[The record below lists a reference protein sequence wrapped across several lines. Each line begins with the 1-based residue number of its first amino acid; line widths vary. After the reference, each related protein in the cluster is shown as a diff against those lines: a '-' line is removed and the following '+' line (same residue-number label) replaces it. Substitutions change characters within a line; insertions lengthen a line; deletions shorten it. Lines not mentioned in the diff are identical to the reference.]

1 MSARDRS
8 ETGQRVREQVEDEDE
23 PDGGPRVALVTGG
36 AGGIG
41 RAIAAALHARG
52 LLVAVA
58 DLEER
63 AAERVASELR
73 EEGGAAL
80 GVAMD
85 VTDSAS
91 VGTAVVTVGE
101 QLGAVDVLV
110 NNAGWDELRPFIET
124 DEAFW
129 RRVVDVNYLG
139 ALRVTRAVLP
149 GMIEDSFG
157 RIVSISSDAARAGS
171 SLESVY
177 AGAKAAL
184 IGFTKSLAREVARS
198 GVTANVVCP
207 GPTRT
212 PMLAGIVEHDERGAR
227 IIEAMSR
234 AVPMR
239 RLGEPD
245 DIAAAVA
252 YFVSDEAAYVTGQTL
267 SVSGG
272 LTMA

>member
-8 ETGQRVREQVEDEDE
+8 ETGQRVREQVEDEEE

>member
-8 ETGQRVREQVEDEDE
+8 ETRGHVREQVEDEDE
-23 PDGGPRVALVTGG
+23 PDGAPRVALVTGG

-91 VGTAVVTVGE
+91 VGTAVVIVGE

>member
-1 MSARDRS
+1 VSAREGGEGD
-8 ETGQRVREQVEDEDE
+8 GAQV
-23 PDGGPRVALVTGG
+23 PRVALVTGG

-41 RAIAAALHARG
+41 RAIVTALHARG

-58 DLEER
+58 DVDAG
-63 AAERVASELR
+63 AAERLASELR
-73 EEGGAAL
+73 EAGQAAL
-80 GVAMD
+80 AVGMD

-91 VGTAVVTVGE
+91 VRAAVSAVGE

-110 NNAGWDELRPFIET
+110 NNAGWDELRPFVET
-124 DEAFW
+124 EEAFW
-129 RRVVDVNYLG
+129 QRVVDVNYLG
-139 ALRVTRAVLP
+139 ALRVTHAVLP
-149 GMIEDSFG
+149 GMIDESFG
-157 RIVSISSDAARAGS
+157 RIVSISSDAARVGS

-212 PMLAGIVEHDERGAR
+212 PMLEGLVERDERGAR

-239 RLGEPD
+239 RLGAPE

-252 YFVSDEAAYVTGQTL
+252 YFVSDEAAFVTGQTL

>member
-1 MSARDRS
+1 MSAS
-8 ETGQRVREQVEDEDE
+8 ESAAATDAEGA
-23 PDGGPRVALVTGG
+23 PRVALVTGG

-41 RAIAAALHARG
+41 RATAAALHARG
-52 LLVAVA
+52 LLIAVA
-58 DLEER
+58 DIDGE
-63 AAERVASELR
+63 AAEGVASELR
-73 EEGGAAL
+73 ATGQAAFA
-80 GVAMD
+80 VAMD

-91 VGTAVVTVGE
+91 VDAALSAVGE
-101 QLGAVDVLV
+101 QLGAVDAVV
-110 NNAGWDELRPFIET
+110 NNAGWDELRPFTET
-124 DEAFW
+124 DEPFW
-129 RRVVDVNYLG
+129 RRVVEVNYLG
-139 ALRVTRAVLP
+139 ALRVTHAALP
-149 GMIEDSFG
+149 GMIERGYG
-157 RIVSISSDAARAGS
+157 RVVSISSDAARVGS

-198 GVTANVVCP
+198 GVTANCVCP

-212 PMLAGIVEHDERGAR
+212 PMLASIIEREERGAR
-227 IIEAMSR
+227 IIDAMSR

-245 DIAAAVA
+245 DVAAAVA
-252 YFVSDEAAYVTGQTL
+252 YFVSDDAAYVTGQTL

>member
-1 MSARDRS
+1 MSTLEGSGEESA
-8 ETGQRVREQVEDEDE
+8 TA
-23 PDGGPRVALVTGG
+23 PRVALVTGG

-41 RAIAAALHARG
+41 RATVAVLHARG

-58 DLEER
+58 DVDED

-73 EEGGAAL
+73 ESGPAAFA
-80 GVAMD
+80 VALD

-91 VGTAVVTVGE
+91 VGSAVSAVGE

-110 NNAGWDELRPFIET
+110 NNAGWDELRPFVET

-129 RRVVDVNYLG
+129 RRIVDVNYLG
-139 ALRVTRAVLP
+139 ALRVTHAVLP
-149 GMIEDSFG
+149 GMIDQGYG
-157 RIVSISSDAARAGS
+157 RVVSISSDAARVGS

-212 PMLAGIVEHDERGAR
+212 PMLASIVERDERGAR
-227 IIEAMSR
+227 IIDAMRR

-239 RLGEPD
+239 RLGAPE

-252 YFVSDEAAYVTGQTL
+252 YFVSDEAGFVTGQTL

>member
-63 AAERVASELR
+63 AAERVASALR

-227 IIEAMSR
+227 IIDAMSR

-239 RLGEPD
+239 RLGEPAD
-245 DIAAAVA
+245 VAAAVA
-252 YFVSDEAAYVTGQTL
+252 YFISDEAAYVTGQTL

>member
-8 ETGQRVREQVEDEDE
+8 ETGQHMGEQVGDDELE
-23 PDGGPRVALVTGG
+23 GPRVALVTGG

-41 RAIAAALHARG
+41 RAIASALHARG

-58 DLEER
+58 DLEAH

-73 EEGGAAL
+73 EEGPAAL

-85 VTDSAS
+85 VTDTAS
-91 VGTAVVTVGE
+91 VDAAVATVGE
-101 QLGAVDVLV
+101 QLGAIDVLV
-110 NNAGWDELRPFIET
+110 NNAGWDELRPFIES
-124 DEAFW
+124 DETFW

-157 RIVSISSDAARAGS
+157 RVVSISSDAARAGS

-227 IIEAMSR
+227 IIDAMSR

-239 RLGEPD
+239 RLGEPAD
-245 DIAAAVA
+245 VAAAVA